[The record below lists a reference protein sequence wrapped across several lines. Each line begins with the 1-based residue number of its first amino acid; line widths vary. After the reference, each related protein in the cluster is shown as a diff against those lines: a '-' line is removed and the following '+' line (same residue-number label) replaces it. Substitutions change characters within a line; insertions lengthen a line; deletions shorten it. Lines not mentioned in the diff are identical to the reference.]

1 MGWGILLVPF
11 PGSPPS
17 QDAEEILGHMPG
29 RRRDPGTPAEDQDT
43 EEILGPQ
50 HDQEAALIVVR
61 LSSMGDKQD
70 WEAALITDGVYHSS
84 LVRTLS
90 SHY

>member
-1 MGWGILLVPF
+1 MHIADMQIFFDDSHRASARAVCGV
-11 PGSPPS
+11 
-17 QDAEEILGHMPG
+17 Q
-29 RRRDPGTPAEDQDT
+29 
-43 EEILGPQ
+43 
-50 HDQEAALIVVR
+50 